1 MSADTLTVPCP
12 GVLDSL
18 ASGRKA
24 KPHAAGVARRVD
36 GWVVA
41 CTLGCLLALVRE
53 AWGSHVSSIR
63 TGDGWSVRHM
73 GRDGWAVGL
82 SVVGITQCETEAEA
96 LVAALEAAPRREAS

>member
-24 KPHAAGVARRVD
+24 KPHTASTTRRGG

-41 CTLGCLLALVRE
+41 CTLCGYQARQTTAESTRLDKRAE
-53 AWGSHVSSIR
+53 
-63 TGDGWSVRHM
+63 
-73 GRDGWAVGL
+73 VG
-82 SVVGITQCETEAEA
+82 Q
-96 LVAALEAAPRREAS
+96 